1 MVGGSNGQTIRGAL
15 IDLIKFYVGREI
27 KFEELS
33 HLLGCIC
40 AVHDEVV
47 VRITV
52 VSVLMCHYVQSG
64 YPPGTRLRELDL
76 SVQPMSS

>member
-15 IDLIKFYVGREI
+15 IDLIKFYVGRDI

-33 HLLGCIC
+33 CLLGCIC

-47 VRITV
+47 VRTTVTV
-52 VSVLMCHYVQSG
+52 VVIADCGTVFQLIADKLALTLNSLSG
-64 YPPGTRLRELDL
+64 L
-76 SVQPMSS
+76 

>member
-1 MVGGSNGQTIRGAL
+1 MLTRSSSVAGSNGQTIRGAL

-40 AVHDEVV
+40 AVQDEVI
-47 VRITV
+47 VRI
-52 VSVLMCHYVQSG
+52 
-64 YPPGTRLRELDL
+64 RF
-76 SVQPMSS
+76 